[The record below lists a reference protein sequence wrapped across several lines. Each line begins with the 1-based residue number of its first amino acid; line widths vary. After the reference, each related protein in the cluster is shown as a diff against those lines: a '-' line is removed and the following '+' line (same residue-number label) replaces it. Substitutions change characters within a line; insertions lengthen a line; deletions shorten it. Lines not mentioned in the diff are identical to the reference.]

1 PLLETE
7 LQRLRAGREAYQA
20 RFETWLAGYKPPS
33 PEELRRIERTRVR
46 QEVAELAARLGRPL
60 TPAKYDVLADRYLE
74 DVEYPVSGEPA
85 AGARAEQDQGET
97 VNQAAEHWFAEM
109 QRPDAGVRSQT
120 LDGHRLRVRA
130 FVEHCGDVPLASVT
144 RAMASDFLTATA
156 KG

>member
-1 PLLETE
+1 
-7 LQRLRAGREAYQA
+7 
-20 RFETWLAGYKPPS
+20 
-33 PEELRRIERTRVR
+33 
-46 QEVAELAARLGRPL
+46 LGRPL

-109 QRPDAGVRSQT
+109 QRPDAGVPSQT

-156 KG
+156 KGRANRTVNNYATTLQCLFKSARNRGRFQGENPFENQRRKAAGDKREAF

>member
-1 PLLETE
+1 APLFERAAVMTPEAIQSELAAIKARGKARETVATLPLLETE

-46 QEVAELAARLGRPL
+46 QEVAEPPARLGRPL

-109 QRPDAGVRSQT
+109 QRPDAGVPSQT
-120 LDGHRLRVRA
+120 LDG
-130 FVEHCGDVPLASVT
+130 
-144 RAMASDFLTATA
+144 
-156 KG
+156 